1 MNTKGRYGYLVNLIT
16 TMFDFVLLNVVYV
29 ILCCQLDGVEQFKS
43 NTTWLFLNISYLPV
57 LSLFSEVHKQRI
69 LFADRL
75 INMLCKAFVVHC
87 LVMMAFM
94 TIIGFDEIPIKVYA
108 YFYIFY
114 YASLALWW
122 NISRRIIKT
131 FRRKGLNF
139 RKIVI
144 IGWNG
149 TSKQL
154 YREFQSDQGYGYR
167 IVGIFDNNKHKD
179 IKITGTIADL
189 EAFLKKERVDEIYCS
204 LPSEE
209 ENVGNVIKIADCN
222 DVEFYYV
229 PMISGFMTTN
239 FKLTSI
245 GDMPIL
251 LYRPNPLQRLR
262 NRVIKRIFDI
272 IVSLIAIVLVS
283 CTILIPVIIA
293 IKISSKGPIFF
304 AQKRTGYR
312 GREFTCYKFR
322 TMRVNAQADTLQ
334 ATKDDPRKTKV
345 GDFLR
350 KTSIDELPQFFNVLI
365 GNMSVV
371 GPRPHMVKHTDEYRK
386 LIDKYMVRHMI
397 KPGITGLAQVSGY
410 RGQTEELWQMEK
422 RVEYD
427 VKYIESWTLSLD
439 IKIIV
444 RTIINAVKGEK
455 NAF

>member
-209 ENVGNVIKIADCN
+209 ENVGNVIKIADSN

-293 IKISSKGPIFF
+293 IKLSSKGPIFF

-334 ATKDDPRKTKV
+334 ATKNDPRKTKV

>member
-209 ENVGNVIKIADCN
+209 ENVGDVIKIADSN

-293 IKISSKGPIFF
+293 IKLSSKGPIFF

>member
-167 IVGIFDNNKHKD
+167 IVGIFDNNRHKD

-293 IKISSKGPIFF
+293 IKLSSKGPIFF

>member
-229 PMISGFMTTN
+229 PMISGFMTAN

-293 IKISSKGPIFF
+293 IKLSSKGPIFF